1 MLQSIQRIGTL
12 SAMTAFDIIP
22 FILFLVVIGT
32 AIAERI
38 NVPYPLVLVVAGL
51 LVGFIPGIPNWHP
64 PSEVVLT
71 LFLPPILFAA
81 ARLISWE
88 DIQNNITEII
98 SLAVVLVIVSTMVV
112 GWVLHWIVPAMPLS
126 AALVL
131 GAIIAPTDAIASTS
145 ILHKL
150 NAQQQVIRSIEVE
163 SLFNDAISIVLYKMA
178 VLFVFMDAINVT
190 QVSIHTILVG
200 LGGIAVGLM
209 FSYFTS
215 LIVKEFLTESENE
228 LPIIMSLILAYVA
241 YLFAVRIGV
250 SGVLSVVAA
259 GLFHKRTER
268 TIKARTRLSEKAVWD
283 TFIFFLNGLIFIV
296 IGMQFP
302 TYLRKVSYL
311 PASQLILFS
320 IVTIVILILLR
331 FIWVS
336 MTAYIAT
343 RIARLRKSK
352 TQITE
357 FSWRE
362 VVISSWSGMRGLVS
376 LALAIALPVSISD
389 TNPFPFL
396 NLIIFLTIIVIL
408 FTLVVQ
414 GLTLPYLIKVLKL
427 EKTDIETIKEATKI
441 YRKITK
447 QAIEHISK
455 LEETEHVCSIA
466 SKKLVDSY
474 YANRLLQ
481 FKVSYQTECDT
492 HEVGHEAES
501 LLAKILDYE
510 RKLLYKMRSNGEISE
525 EVYMRILSKIDR
537 DQVGFASYK

>member
-1 MLQSIQRIGTL
+1 
-12 SAMTAFDIIP
+12 MTAFEIIP

-32 AIAERI
+32 AISERI

-51 LVGFIPGIPNWHP
+51 IVGFIPGIPNWHP
-64 PSEVVLT
+64 PSNLVLT
-71 LFLPPILFAA
+71 MFLPPILFAA
-81 ARLISWE
+81 ARIISWE
-88 DIQNNITEII
+88 DIQNNLTEIF
-98 SLAVVLVIVSTMVV
+98 SLAIVLVVISTIVI
-112 GWVLHWIVPAMPLS
+112 GWSLHWIVPGMPLS

-131 GAIIAPTDAIASTS
+131 GAIISPTDAIASTS
-145 ILHKL
+145 ILNKM
-150 NAQQQVIRSIEVE
+150 NAQQHIIRSIEVE
-163 SLFNDAISIVLYKMA
+163 SLFNDAISIVLYNMA
-178 VLFVFMDAINVT
+178 VLFVFMGGINVS
-190 QVSIHTILVG
+190 QVSTHTILVG

-241 YLFAVRIGV
+241 YLFAMRIGV
-250 SGVLSVVAA
+250 SGVLAAVAA

-302 TYLRKVSYL
+302 SFLHKVSYL
-311 PASQLILFS
+311 PTSQLILFS
-320 IVTIVILILLR
+320 IVTIVILIVLR
-331 FIWVS
+331 FIWVTL
-336 MTAYIAT
+336 TAFIST

-352 TQITE
+352 KQYTE

-389 TNPFPFL
+389 TTPFPYL

-414 GLTLPYLIKVLKL
+414 GLTLPYLIKFLRL
-427 EKTDIETIKEATKI
+427 EKTDLSTIKEATEI
-441 YRKITK
+441 YRQLTK
-447 QAIEHISK
+447 KAIKHIGR
-455 LEETEHVCSIA
+455 LQETEHICSVA
-466 SKKLVDSY
+466 AKKLVDSY
-474 YANRLLQ
+474 YTNRLLQ
-481 FKVSYQTECDT
+481 FKVSYETECDT

-510 RKLLYKMRSNGEISE
+510 RKLLYHMRTNGEVSE
-525 EVYMRILSKIDR
+525 EVYIRILSKIDR